1 MRSIHKIQRR
11 EFQRKFGCCWWK
23 VQSLKPALG
32 FIKKWDYAVLKRST
46 DPKWDSLLVSFRRL
60 VEKRSAGS
68 SLTGWFAALSRFHL
82 KPSHA
87 PLEPPRSSWRADT
100 RPSWPHRQGV
110 QPWDLFLPAP
120 GIQVWA
126 WVLTSEAICS
136 DQLSL
141 ICPQCQSMLALKKKA
156 NIWLSWRY

>member
-46 DPKWDSLLVSFRRL
+46 DPKWDSPSLVQEIGEEAECGELPHQVICCPVS
-60 VEKRSAGS
+60 VPPKTI
-68 SLTGWFAALSRFHL
+68 SLRTADT
-82 KPSHA
+82 
-87 PLEPPRSSWRADT
+87 PLEPPCSSWRADT
-100 RPSWPHRQGV
+100 RPSWPHRQAV

-126 WVLTSEAICS
+126 WVLTSEATCS

-141 ICPQCQSMLALKKKA
+141 ICP
-156 NIWLSWRY
+156 